1 MKPPPEHKDLLKDI
15 LSPEGSQDDQLLQLT
30 IKAVRTHRRVRQT
43 QRVALALAL
52 VLTVVGLQVKLS
64 HRSSFPGPSPLA
76 STLMTSR
83 EVTTIPLHPAR
94 TIATRPGS
102 VEFVQSVPGSSERIA
117 TTQKSTSLRYINDEE
132 LLLLAQNQGGI
143 LVRGEGSPARLVFPE
158 RMQTP

>member
-30 IKAVRTHRRVRQT
+30 LKAVRTRRTVRQT

-52 VLTVVGLQVKLS
+52 VLTAIGLQVKLYHPS
-64 HRSSFPGPSPLA
+64 GLPGPSPVA
-76 STLMTSR
+76 STLMNSR
-83 EVTTIPLHPAR
+83 EVTTIPLNSAR
-94 TIATRPGS
+94 TIGTRRGS
-102 VEFVQSVPGSSERIA
+102 VALVQSLPRSSDHIA

-158 RMQTP
+158 RMETP